1 MCVCVFSS
9 WWKPFRAKW
18 NGLQIPYL
26 HWNGVC
32 VNIDP
37 WVLTSHVSY
46 IIFPSE
52 IRSSLLFGNQDTAPW
67 CNWRGYT
74 LCWPRHENIP
84 EPDENDEMPGDVRKG
99 SECLNNVSGVPCPPG
114 PSHFPVTG
122 DWNADCCATGRIT
135 DMTVTI
141 IPTLP
146 SWRTMTWWSKDIGD
160 IRHPDI
166 RTGVSQPREEQTVTF
181 L

>member
-1 MCVCVFSS
+1 MKTFSS
-9 WWKPFRAKW
+9 KVKW
-18 NGLQIPYL
+18 TPNPL
-26 HWNGVC
+26 
-32 VNIDP
+32 
-37 WVLTSHVSY
+37 
-46 IIFPSE
+46 
-52 IRSSLLFGNQDTAPW
+52 SSLKWRLCKYRSLSADLPRLLHHLPIRNQILAIIWQPRHRPLVW

-74 LCWPRHENIP
+74 LGWPRHENIP

-160 IRHPDI
+160 IRQPDI